1 MFKFELP
8 LEILKSRKL
17 TGAGKL
23 AIAVVYKMQVDTGDT
38 CNLSAKDIAEMIGVE
53 KMLVHRQMQL
63 AQELGFIQIKTGTS
77 EKGVP
82 KYFFRM
88 ILERK
93 QE

>member
-1 MFKFELP
+1 MFKFELAP
-8 LEILKSRKL
+8 DVLKSKKL

-23 AIAVVYKMQVDTGDT
+23 AIAVVHRMQVDTGDT
-38 CNLSAKDIAEMIGVE
+38 CNLSAKDIADMIGVE

-63 AQELGFIQIKTGTS
+63 AQELGFIQIKTGLS

-82 KYFFRM
+82 KYFFQV